1 MVAMETN
8 TGDISAPAWPLSD
21 KLPPKK
27 AFPFIFISGGRRVAL
42 CDEEA
47 MEENSLC
54 WGTESSIDWIYRS
67 TD

>member
-1 MVAMETN
+1 METN

-47 MEENSLC
+47 MEENSL
-54 WGTESSIDWIYRS
+54 Y
-67 TD
+67 

>member
-1 MVAMETN
+1 VNQIIYLLILISVLITN
-8 TGDISAPAWPLSD
+8 RSGWLPWKPPAWPLSD

-42 CDEEA
+42 YDEEA

-54 WGTESSIDWIYRS
+54 
-67 TD
+67 